1 MRYVLF
7 AITDKIRLLS
17 VSSFNANIKIRIISY
32 FVSGVSLWIR
42 GKIRCYYAIDMVTVS
57 FGQVRWMSE
66 SIKAVHHEYIRAIF
80 QKEESLLQVYWK
92 LAPQKRTLFSLYF
105 NESYNDAIKILRLSK
120 LVRRSQWLSIEKYND
135 IPIREG
141 CNHWTI
147 SGVNHSPYMVE
158 LGIKQANNKFFAM
171 LRTKL
176 VQASEERLPIVEQL
190 QTDSTT
196 PAWTEFVSSYSY
208 YQSGGRHI

>member
-1 MRYVLF
+1 
-7 AITDKIRLLS
+7 
-17 VSSFNANIKIRIISY
+17 
-32 FVSGVSLWIR
+32 
-42 GKIRCYYAIDMVTVS
+42 
-57 FGQVRWMSE
+57 
-66 SIKAVHHEYIRAIF
+66 
-80 QKEESLLQVYWK
+80 
-92 LAPQKRTLFSLYF
+92 
-105 NESYNDAIKILRLSK
+105 
-120 LVRRSQWLSIEKYND
+120 
-135 IPIREG
+135 
-141 CNHWTI
+141 
-147 SGVNHSPYMVE
+147 GVNHSPYMVE